1 LKIDNSPP
9 RGTRDLLPGAVA
21 NRDRALDRIAAV
33 YRSYG
38 YERIETPC
46 LEDITRLASSEAGEN
61 EKLIFRVLRRGL
73 PEVVEA
79 QTPVAD
85 LVDLGLRYDLTVPL
99 ARFYGDNHAVLPSPF
114 RAFQVGLVWRA
125 ERPQK
130 GRYRQFTQ
138 CDIDLLGEPS
148 VLAECELIEAT
159 AQALSVLGLDQTV
172 VRLGDRRVLAAI
184 ADTIGLPERSQS
196 SFFITLDKLD
206 KVGWGGVR
214 AELLARAL
222 PEELV
227 DRVLDLVTGL
237 KDVPSAQVADRLSQS
252 LPALAESVLDDL
264 ATTAACL
271 NQLGDVDWVFDP
283 TLARGMGYYTGQIFE
298 VSHPRSSSSIAGGG
312 RYDRLIGRC
321 MGHDVPACGFSL
333 GFERIMELLEAAPNP
348 HALALLYEVD
358 SPLPEVLAA
367 ARALR
372 AQGKAVSVL
381 SRRGQLGKQLAR
393 LEQWGFTSFVYFHKG
408 EEPSERPLGPRPE
421 PPGRSP
427 RRTNG

>member
-1 LKIDNSPP
+1 MKIDNSPP
-9 RGTRDLLPGAVA
+9 RGTRDLLPDVVA
-21 NRDRALDRIAAV
+21 NRDRALAKIAEV
-33 YRSYG
+33 YRAYG

-46 LEDITRLASSEAGEN
+46 LEDITRLESGEGGEN

-79 QTPVAD
+79 PAAVTD

-99 ARFYGDNHAVLPSPF
+99 TRFYGDNHAVLPSPF
-114 RAFQVGLVWRA
+114 RAFQVGSVWRA

-159 AQALSVLGLDQTV
+159 TEALSALGLDQTV
-172 VRLGDRRVLAAI
+172 VRLGDRRILSALADAV
-184 ADTIGLPERSQS
+184 DLPERSRS
-196 SFFITLDKLD
+196 SFFVALDKLD
-206 KVGWGGVR
+206 KIGWEGVR
-214 AELLARAL
+214 AELGARAL
-222 PEELV
+222 PAASV
-227 DRVLDLVTGL
+227 DRLLDLVTEL
-237 KDVPSAQVADRLSQS
+237 EDVPSAQVADRLSQS
-252 LPALAESVLDDL
+252 LPALADNVLDDL

-271 NQLGDVDWVFDP
+271 DQRSDVRWVFDP

-298 VSHPRSSSSIAGGG
+298 VSHPRCSSSIAGGG
-312 RYDRLIGRC
+312 RYDRLLRRC
-321 MGHDVPACGFSL
+321 MGRDVPACGFSL
-333 GFERIMELLEAAPNP
+333 GFERIIDLLDAAPKP
-348 HALALLYEVD
+348 QTLALLYDVD

-372 AQGKAVSVL
+372 AQGRSVSVL
-381 SRRGQLGKQLAR
+381 ARRGQLGKQLAR
-393 LEQWGFTSFVYFHKG
+393 LEQWGFTAFAYLRKG

-421 PPGRSP
+421 PPSMP
-427 RRTNG
+427 R